1 MEGPWCRLFRS
12 GESSRCVQLGST
24 PSGADH
30 ISALP
35 DDLLLLILA
44 RLGCA
49 ATAAR
54 TSVLTH
60 RWRGLWTSL
69 AALAFRDVPFR
80 SFKQAFDALARD
92 DAVVSNF
99 DICVADEPRTA
110 GRVSSLL
117 ADASWFLPEE
127 ISLAVP
133 SGVGSLHDPVE
144 LPFFDHATSISLS
157 MGTYPVELRVPAPP
171 AGSGK
176 CLFPAL
182 TTLFI
187 SGYYAADGV
196 TALFAHIVA
205 GNGERYSV
213 PLSCSQTY
221 AITVHSATL
230 RELIVEERESV
241 HVVDVAAPMLK
252 QLTMSFFAGNDLTL
266 SVVAPMAAEVL
277 WCCRY
282 GYSEWLGYGWRTSFG
297 DWVLEAVTLTTSSS
311 TETPSLL
318 RIDAVTVSDL
328 EQEVEKHLQLQ
339 VFADF
344 SVLDLEL
351 HLPGFHVYGAIV
363 LYLLGMHRIFPAVRS
378 LKVVLIKPQ
387 HRHMEGLNGCDED
400 CSCEPRTG
408 ETKLS
413 P

>member
-205 GNGERYSV
+205 GNGER
-213 PLSCSQTY
+213 QTY

-318 RIDAVTVSDL
+318 RIDAVTANSYLDSDYF
-328 EQEVEKHLQLQ
+328 EDFQ
-339 VFADF
+339 VTW
-344 SVLDLEL
+344 S
-351 HLPGFHVYGAIV
+351 
-363 LYLLGMHRIFPAVRS
+363 
-378 LKVVLIKPQ
+378 KK
-387 HRHMEGLNGCDED
+387 
-400 CSCEPRTG
+400 
-408 ETKLS
+408 
-413 P
+413 